1 MRIWANR
8 VFKEFMRLHMKRVHT
23 YMEHPLE
30 TQQTVLAHLL
40 HRAQNT
46 EIGRHCRF
54 EEIRSWED
62 FSSRVPI
69 RDYEQF
75 KPFFE
80 RMMYGEPDV
89 LWPGRIR
96 FFSKSSGTT
105 QDKSKFIPVSRE
117 NLIHSHLKGT
127 RDTMAFFYDQ
137 RPDARVFWG
146 KSLIMG
152 GSLAPFPEHPATI
165 RGDISAI
172 MNSHTP
178 FYARPFLTPDRATI
192 LMSNFEEKIERMA
205 QVLSREKKLISIGGV
220 PTWTVVLL
228 RRVLEITGKS
238 NLLEVWPNIQAYIHG
253 GVSFL
258 PYREQFREFFPS
270 DKFSY
275 QEVYNASEGYFAAR
289 NDFDS
294 DDLLLLL
301 DSNIYYEFLPMEEW
315 EKSDPKAIPL
325 EAVEA
330 GKVYA
335 MVIST
340 NGGLWRYS
348 IGDTVTFTSVKP
360 YKIKVTGRTRQF
372 INAFGEELMV
382 ENADRALAL
391 TCETMGVVVSEYT
404 AAPVYFE
411 GSGRGGHQWI
421 VEFIEPPASLE
432 QFADLLDQNL
442 QRLNSD
448 YEAKRYKG
456 IALERLSIHSAPAG
470 AFLEWMKSRG
480 KFGGQHKV
488 PRLANH
494 REYVEDLLRFI
505 NANK

>member
-1 MRIWANR
+1 MI
-8 VFKEFMRLHMKRVHT
+8 
-23 YMEHPLE
+23 
-30 TQQTVLAHLL
+30 
-40 HRAQNT
+40 
-46 EIGRHCRF
+46 
-54 EEIRSWED
+54 
-62 FSSRVPI
+62 
-69 RDYEQF
+69 
-75 KPFFE
+75 
-80 RMMYGEPDV
+80 
-89 LWPGRIR
+89 
-96 FFSKSSGTT
+96 
-105 QDKSKFIPVSRE
+105 
-117 NLIHSHLKGT
+117 
-127 RDTMAFFYDQ
+127 
-137 RPDARVFWG
+137 
-146 KSLIMG
+146 
-152 GSLAPFPEHPATI
+152 
-165 RGDISAI
+165 
-172 MNSHTP
+172 
-178 FYARPFLTPDRATI
+178 
-192 LMSNFEEKIERMA
+192 
-205 QVLSREKKLISIGGV
+205 
-220 PTWTVVLL
+220 
-228 RRVLEITGKS
+228 
-238 NLLEVWPNIQAYIHG
+238 
-253 GVSFL
+253 
-258 PYREQFREFFPS
+258 
-270 DKFSY
+270 
-275 QEVYNASEGYFAAR
+275 
-289 NDFDS
+289 
-294 DDLLLLL
+294 
-301 DSNIYYEFLPMEEW
+301 
-315 EKSDPKAIPL
+315 
-325 EAVEA
+325 
-330 GKVYA
+330 
-335 MVIST
+335 IST

-391 TCETMGVVVSEYT
+391 TCEAMGVVVSEYT